1 MSTHEAKVICIE
13 EILPHSDPET
23 VRLGV
28 VKIWDYQCIVAKDM
42 WKVGD
47 LAVYIEPDTL
57 VDGNKPEFSFLNGD
71 KSPKT
76 HRVKAKRLRGAWSE
90 GLLVPAPEGFRP
102 GDDAWAHLGLERFV
116 PQPSKGG
123 KNGSRAANLDT
134 EFGMG
139 GTNLSG
145 PVELPFSKYDI
156 EAFKKYNKV
165 FEDGE
170 EVVITEKIHGTNFKA
185 CFSGGKM
192 WVGSRTNW
200 KDRAKEITVETPEG
214 PKTYL
219 QRENVWWGALDQN
232 PWIESLCVFSQDNII
247 FGEVFGQVQDL
258 KYGAG
263 ANQIFFRIF
272 DIWSPA
278 ENKFLPFTEVCDILS
293 RWRDSQNQQTFT
305 RNPPK
310 LDEVLAMYY
319 APILYVGPYTKEKVY
334 EFTDGKTMINGTD
347 HVREGVVVKPTTE
360 RQTKFGR
367 VILKNVSNSY
377 LERA

>member
-13 EILPHSDPET
+13 EILSHPDPET

-28 VKIWDYQCIVAKDM
+28 VKIWDYQCIIAKDM

-57 VDGNKPEFSFLNGD
+57 VDGSKPEFSFLNGD
-71 KSPKT
+71 KEPRT
-76 HRVKAKRLRGAWSE
+76 HRIKAKRLRGAWSE
-90 GLLVPAPEGFRP
+90 GLLVPAPEGFKP
-102 GDDAWAHLGLERFV
+102 GDDAWTHLGLERFV
-116 PQPSKGG
+116 PKPSKAG

-139 GTNLSG
+139 GSNLSG
-145 PVELPFSKYDI
+145 PVELPFEKYDI

-170 EVVITEKIHGTNFKA
+170 EVVVTEKIHGCNAKFA
-185 CFSGGKM
+185 FSDGKM
-192 WVGSRTNW
+192 WAGSRTNW
-200 KDRAKEITVETPEG
+200 KDRAKDVTVETPSG
-214 PKTYL
+214 PITYS
-219 QRENVWWGALDQN
+219 QRENVWWAAIDQHS
-232 PWIESLCVFSQDNII
+232 WIESLCKATPENVV

-258 KYGAG
+258 KYGAK
-263 ANQIFFRIF
+263 ANELFFRVF
-272 DIWSPA
+272 DIWSTS
-278 ENKFLPFTEVCDILS
+278 EKKFLSFTEVCSIISRWQDGLGEKKPLGEILS
-293 RWRDSQNQQTFT
+293 
-305 RNPPK
+305 
-310 LDEVLAMYY
+310 MYY
-319 APILYVGPYTKEKVY
+319 APILYVGSYSKEKIF
-334 EFTDGKTMINGTD
+334 ELTDGKTLISGGD
-347 HVREGVVVKPTTE
+347 HVREGVVIKPTSE